1 MEKNEEEE
9 NYEKINKKQKKN
21 IKKDTLKNALKEG
34 LTGNQ
39 LKSDFYINLYN
50 NKKYLKKNNKNR
62 NNNEIN
68 KNNEIQ
74 TTSFKRKNKQFSKE
88 AVTTNNIETKNTE
101 SVINNKTLS
110 KNLGNM
116 RLKNKNANYAYTD
129 EELNGMDFNDAYHHD
144 NRPFIRMYWSYLV
157 NNHIILNAFF
167 ADTYLDLRIIKI
179 SFLIYTFEI
188 SFFLNAI
195 FYTDKYISDTYQN
208 EGVLDFVS
216 SLPKSIYS
224 VIVTMI
230 AGNLLKML
238 SSSKYKLNK
247 IIKERENKLDY
258 LNSMNSELLKLRK
271 KLIIYFIFVFVL
283 GLFFLY
289 YVSAFCAVYQNS
301 QLFWFYGCLESMVI
315 DLFTPFIIS
324 LLFAIL
330 RFISIKKQFKFFYVL
345 ANFLNIIL

>member
-1 MEKNEEEE
+1 
-9 NYEKINKKQKKN
+9 
-21 IKKDTLKNALKEG
+21 
-34 LTGNQ
+34 
-39 LKSDFYINLYN
+39 
-50 NKKYLKKNNKNR
+50 
-62 NNNEIN
+62 
-68 KNNEIQ
+68 
-74 TTSFKRKNKQFSKE
+74 
-88 AVTTNNIETKNTE
+88 
-101 SVINNKTLS
+101 
-110 KNLGNM
+110 M
-116 RLKNKNANYAYTD
+116 RLRNKNANFAYTD
-129 EELNGMDFNDAYHHD
+129 EELDGMDFNDAYVHD

-157 NNHIILNAFF
+157 NNHIIINTFF

-188 SFFLNAI
+188 SFFLNAF

-258 LNSMNSELLKLRK
+258 LNSMNSELLKLQK
-271 KLIIYFIFVFVL
+271 KLIIYFILVFIL
-283 GLFFLY
+283 GLFYLY
-289 YVSAFCAVYQNS
+289 YVSAFCAVYKNS
-301 QLFWFYGCLESMVI
+301 QFFWFYGCLESMAI

-330 RFISIKKQFKFFYVL
+330 RFISIIKRFKFFYVL
-345 ANFLNIIL
+345 ANILNIIL